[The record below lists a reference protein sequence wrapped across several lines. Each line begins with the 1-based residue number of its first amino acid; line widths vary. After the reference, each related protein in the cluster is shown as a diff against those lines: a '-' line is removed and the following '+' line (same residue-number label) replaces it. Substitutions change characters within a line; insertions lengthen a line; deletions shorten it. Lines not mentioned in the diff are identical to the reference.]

1 MSNNSTPVAGPL
13 PVSSSPP
20 LNPSAKPFAPAS
32 PGLNPA
38 AKAFKPGVQLQL
50 NAGAMSPKSPSSR
63 ARSGTG
69 DSTGLQPRRKRSSA
83 SDSAE
88 MDTIVLKN
96 LSSQLTPQDV
106 YDFLIEKNL
115 PPVGGEQGVFF
126 HTDSTGT
133 FRGTAFVKYANF
145 PAVQEAVARLGGAT
159 ELAGRKVK
167 VEIQRKGRD
176 SRLGLEAE
184 LSPEQVEVVQKLI
197 RDFVASETVETTLPP
212 TFDTKMRK
220 YAHSLAERQGLA
232 HVTQASDKEGK
243 KNVYLSKLRPE
254 GRKNRAGSTSSYSCS
269 PLSSYQASPL
279 LRFAATGS
287 ASPMQWA
294 MEDMSLGP
302 AVAPGAVGVLGPAA
316 ILEGGS
322 APGSKKL
329 DPNSP
334 PFYPSSSP
342 PNNATNGMTEEWTLT
357 AEEVPPTTGAAGYP
371 KVEEKTAAAP
381 DGTRGFRRP
390 RSKSTAS
397 AISATS
403 HASPTQGPQSVL
415 AACETMAKA

>member
-1 MSNNSTPVAGPL
+1 MSNHSTPVAGPL
-13 PVSSSPP
+13 PVSASPP
-20 LNPSAKPFAPAS
+20 LNPAAKPFAPAS

-38 AKAFKPGVQLQL
+38 AKAFKPGVQIQL
-50 NAGAMSPKSPSSR
+50 GSGAMSPKSPSSR

-69 DSTGLQPRRKRSSA
+69 DSAALAPRRKRSSTG
-83 SDSAE
+83 DSAE

-96 LSSQLTPQDV
+96 LSSQLTPLDV
-106 YDFLIEKNL
+106 HEFLVEKSL

-133 FRGTAFVKYANF
+133 FRGTAFVKYSNF
-145 PAVQEAVARLGGAT
+145 PAVQEAVSKLGGAT

-184 LSPEQVEVVQKLI
+184 LSAEQVEVVQKLI
-197 RDFVASETVETTLPP
+197 RDFVASEVVETTLPP

-243 KNVYLSKLRPE
+243 KNVYLSKCRPE
-254 GRKNRAGSTSSYSCS
+254 GRKTRAGSTSSYSCS

-287 ASPMQWA
+287 ASPMAWA
-294 MEDMSLGP
+294 MDDMSLGP
-302 AVAPGAVGVLGPAA
+302 AVGVLGPAG
-316 ILEGGS
+316 ILGESAGS

-342 PNNATNGMTEEWTLT
+342 ANNVPAMTEDFTLT
-357 AEEVPPTTGAAGYP
+357 VEETPPGQTGAGYP
-371 KVEEKTAAAP
+371 QAAKTAAAP
-381 DGTRGFRRP
+381 DGTKGFRRP
-390 RSKSTAS
+390 RSKSGISSDAS
-397 AISATS
+397 PS
-403 HASPTQGPQSVL
+403 HALSQSVL
-415 AACETMAKA
+415 AACETMSKA

>member
-1 MSNNSTPVAGPL
+1 MTGSPKDAVAIA
-13 PVSSSPP
+13 SKSPP
-20 LNPSAKPFAPAS
+20 LNPAAKEFAPAS
-32 PGLNPA
+32 PGLNPT
-38 AKAFKPGVQLQL
+38 AKPFKPGQAFKL
-50 NAGAMSPKSPSSR
+50 NSGAMSPKSPGSGR

-69 DSTGLQPRRKRSSA
+69 DSTGLAPRRKRSSTG
-83 SDSAE
+83 DSAE

-96 LSSQLTPQDV
+96 LSSQLTPADV
-106 YDFLIEKNL
+106 HQFLMEKSL

-133 FRGTAFVKYANF
+133 FRGTAFVKYASF
-145 PAVQEAVARLGGAT
+145 PAVQEAVSKLGAAT

-197 RDFVASETVETTLPP
+197 RDFVASEVVETTLPP
-212 TFDTKMRK
+212 SFDTKMRK

-254 GRKNRAGSTSSYSCS
+254 GRNKRASSASSYSCS

-287 ASPMQWA
+287 PVGWG
-294 MEDMSLGP
+294 MEDMTLGP
-302 AVAPGAVGVLGPAA
+302 ASPSLGGPGLTLGPA
-316 ILEGGS
+316 ITMVKTGET
-322 APGSKKL
+322 KL

-334 PFYPSSSP
+334 PFYPGNSP
-342 PNNATNGMTEEWTLT
+342 LNVGVMQEEWSLC
-357 AEEVPPTTGAAGYP
+357 EEEAPAVKSAGYP
-371 KVEEKTAAAP
+371 AAPEATAAAP
-381 DGTRGFRRP
+381 DGTKGFRRP
-390 RSKSTAS
+390 RVKSDAGATA
-397 AISATS
+397 ATG
-403 HASPTQGPQSVL
+403 TTVL
-415 AACETMAKA
+415 AACASMADAA